1 MYNNGDYG
9 ASFHYM
15 YIQSSYSNSGAVS
28 RHSYIMPYCQYYI
41 HAHIASVSQGNKI
54 YIFMFEYMK
63 IYAFINIT
71 ILRSR
76 RYQEVIYHDND
87 KYRNIVQL

>member
-28 RHSYIMPYCQYYI
+28 RHSYVMPYCQYYI
-41 HAHIASVSQGNKI
+41 HAHIASVYVCQGDKI
-54 YIFMFEYMK
+54 YIFMFTYMK
-63 IYAFINIT
+63 ILSFIILIEVKT
-71 ILRSR
+71 ISSS
-76 RYQEVIYHDND
+76 
-87 KYRNIVQL
+87 